1 MNINEIMKELAQY
14 NRLADE
20 TAAIIEGLKDKL
32 KSYMVENNLDTL
44 NGDEHRATYKAV
56 TSDRIDTKA
65 LKAELPDIAKRY
77 TKSSETM
84 RFNFT

>member
-1 MNINEIMKELAQY
+1 MI
-14 NRLADE
+14 
-20 TAAIIEGLKDKL
+20 
-32 KSYMVENNLDTL
+32 ENNLDTL

>member
-20 TAAIIEGLKDKL
+20 TAAIIEGLKDQL

>member
-20 TAAIIEGLKDKL
+20 TAVIIEGLKDKL
-32 KSYMVENNLDTL
+32 KGYMIENNLDTL